1 MSRRR
6 TAAARHKQSETFDP
20 VTAWA
25 VYAPGAG
32 GFGTRCI
39 GHIVSRGKTG
49 FEGFNAD
56 DKSLGLFATTKSAAD
71 IISAASRSSDEGAHR
86 G

>member
-1 MSRRR
+1 VKPRKR
-6 TAAARHKQSETFDP
+6 SETFDP

-25 VYAPGAG
+25 VYLPGTG

-56 DKSLGLFATTKSAAD
+56 DKSLGIFPTTKSAAD
-71 IISAASRSSDEGAHR
+71 AVTESNVKVAGGARH